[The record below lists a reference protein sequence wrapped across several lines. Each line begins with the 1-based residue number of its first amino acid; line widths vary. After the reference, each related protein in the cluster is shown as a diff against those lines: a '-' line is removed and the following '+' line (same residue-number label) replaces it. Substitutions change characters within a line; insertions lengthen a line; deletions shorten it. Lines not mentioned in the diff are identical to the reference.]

1 MSSGPEMRRM
11 PSLEKSLHDL
21 VSQSELTGVA
31 SRISEELARILE
43 KKAAQDSAQQEA
55 SEGE

>member
-1 MSSGPEMRRM
+1 M
-11 PSLEKSLHDL
+11 PALEKSLHDL
-21 VSQSELTGVA
+21 VSQSELTGVV

-43 KKAAQDSAQQEA
+43 KKAAQDSSKTEA